1 MLVLSR
7 KTNETIKIGDDI
19 EIRILEVKGDT
30 VRIGIEA
37 PKSVDIL
44 RGELVLSIS
53 ESNTEA
59 SALDATL
66 FSQLTKKTTD
76 VKTVPW
82 IPGARH

>member
-7 KTNETIKIGDDI
+7 KINETIKIGDDI

-44 RGELVLSIS
+44 RGELILSIS
-53 ESNTEA
+53 ETNTE
-59 SALDATL
+59 SITLDSTL
-66 FSQLTKKTTD
+66 FSLLKK
-76 VKTVPW
+76 KK
-82 IPGARH
+82 

>member
-7 KTNETIKIGDDI
+7 KANETIQIGDDI
-19 EIRILEVKGDT
+19 KIRILEVKGDT

-59 SALDATL
+59 TALDATL
-66 FSQLTKKTTD
+66 FSQLTKKS
-76 VKTVPW
+76 
-82 IPGARH
+82 

>member
-7 KTNETIKIGDDI
+7 KSNETIKIGDDI
-19 EIRILEVKGDT
+19 ELKIIEVKGDT

-37 PKSVDIL
+37 PKSLEIL

-59 SALDATL
+59 ASLNSDILAK
-66 FSQLTKKTTD
+66 LTKKS
-76 VKTVPW
+76 
-82 IPGARH
+82 

>member
-7 KTNETIKIGDDI
+7 KSNETIKIGDDI

-37 PKSVDIL
+37 PKSIDIL

-59 SALDATL
+59 IILDTAL
-66 FSQLTKKTTD
+66 FSQLTKKN
-76 VKTVPW
+76 
-82 IPGARH
+82 

>member
-30 VRIGIEA
+30 IRIGIEA

-44 RGELVLSIS
+44 RGELIQSIS
-53 ESNTEA
+53 ETNNEA
-59 SALDATL
+59 IVLDASL
-66 FSQLTKKTTD
+66 FSQLTNKMTD
-76 VKTVPW
+76 
-82 IPGARH
+82 

>member
-7 KTNETIKIGDDI
+7 KSNETIKIGDDI

-37 PKSVDIL
+37 PKSVEIL

-53 ESNTEA
+53 ETNTEA
-59 SALDATL
+59 TALDAKL
-66 FSQLTKKTTD
+66 FSQLTKKN
-76 VKTVPW
+76 
-82 IPGARH
+82 

>member
-7 KTNETIKIGDDI
+7 KVDETIQIGDDI

-44 RGELVLSIS
+44 RGELVLSVS
-53 ESNTEA
+53 ASNTEA
-59 SALDATL
+59 LTLDSTM
-66 FSQLTKKTTD
+66 FSQLTKK
-76 VKTVPW
+76 K
-82 IPGARH
+82 